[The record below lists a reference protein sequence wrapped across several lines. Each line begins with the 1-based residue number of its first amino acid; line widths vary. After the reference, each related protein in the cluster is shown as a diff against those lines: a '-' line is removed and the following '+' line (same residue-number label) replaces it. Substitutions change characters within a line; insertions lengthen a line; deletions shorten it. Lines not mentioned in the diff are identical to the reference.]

1 MLIKSSMFTIL
12 ENSSLFVNINTLYL
26 LYFIMSLLSHSKLAE
41 QVARE
46 TALIMLESPHR
57 DESFGNL
64 DAWEYMETY
73 LCGEKDYQAC
83 VHYLR
88 GEAQALAILGLELIR
103 VGSLGSEELLALL
116 CNNEPNAGVGSNNPV
131 KRVEDSGFFLRW
143 VVFTFQSRK
152 YMVSSNPSK
161 Q

>member
-1 MLIKSSMFTIL
+1 
-12 ENSSLFVNINTLYL
+12 
-26 LYFIMSLLSHSKLAE
+26 MSLLSHSKLAE

-73 LCGEKDYQAC
+73 LCGKKDYQAC

-88 GEAQALAILGLELIR
+88 GEAQALARLGSELVR
-103 VGSLGSEELLALL
+103 VGSLGL
-116 CNNEPNAGVGSNNPV
+116 
-131 KRVEDSGFFLRW
+131 K
-143 VVFTFQSRK
+143 
-152 YMVSSNPSK
+152 SSWPYFATMSPTRG
-161 Q
+161 